1 MEVPKKTQGIIDK
14 VKMKKSIFK
23 ASFEESLNLLD
34 DASLQYI
41 KKDYYEKLGKG
52 LNNGKPSIGF
62 RIKSILYSVL
72 FVFGGN
78 FLLALFASSLD
89 VAEPKDLTLPVH
101 KPSLLTPELF
111 LICCFIWLSLV
122 LIGKFVRKPFLRP
135 YRFRFHVETFMIW
148 FFLEF
153 NLLGITIA
161 LPTLTSVG
169 IWFIY
174 IILFIIALIFLRMEK
189 RSLSTC
195 FFGEE
200 ARETLVDRI
209 AGLIATYGSG
219 VLGLAVIIKIILSHT
234 GIAISQ
240 RMTLLGMFLTWIII
254 DIGFLAMVI
263 FMELPLFLEAY
274 YKWKYPE
281 EYRDWEGKSVE
292 EWYGKKY
299 LKKHEK
305 LLEAKNEEKINI

>member
-1 MEVPKKTQGIIDK
+1 
-14 VKMKKSIFK
+14 MKKSIFS

-62 RIKSILYSVL
+62 RIKSILYSIL

-78 FLLALFASSLD
+78 FLLALFAFSLND
-89 VAEPKDLTLPVH
+89 ADPKDLTLPVH

-111 LICCFIWLSLV
+111 LICCFIWLSFV

-135 YRFRFHVETFMIW
+135 YRYRFHIETFLFW
-148 FFLEF
+148 FCLEF

-161 LPTLTSVG
+161 LPTLTSLG

-174 IILFIIALIFLRMEK
+174 ILLFIIALIFLRMEK

-195 FFGEE
+195 IFGEE

-209 AGLIATYGSG
+209 AGLFATYGSG
-219 VLGLAVIIKIILSHT
+219 VLGLAVIIKIILSHS
-234 GIAISQ
+234 GIAVSQ
-240 RMTLLGMFLTWIII
+240 SLTLLGLFLTWLII

-263 FMELPLFLEAY
+263 FMEFPFFLEGF

-281 EYRDWEGKSVE
+281 EYREWEGKS
-292 EWYGKKY
+292 
-299 LKKHEK
+299 
-305 LLEAKNEEKINI
+305 

>member
-1 MEVPKKTQGIIDK
+1 
-14 VKMKKSIFK
+14 MKKSIFE

-62 RIKSILYSVL
+62 RIKSILYSIL
-72 FVFGGN
+72 FVFGCN
-78 FLLALFASSLD
+78 FLLAIFASSLD

-135 YRFRFHVETFMIW
+135 YRFRFHVETFLIW

-174 IILFIIALIFLRMEK
+174 ILLFITALIFLRMEK

-219 VLGLAVIIKIILSHT
+219 VLVLAVIIKIILSHT

-263 FMELPLFLEAY
+263 FMELRLFLEGY

-292 EWYGKKY
+292 DWYGKKY
-299 LKKHEK
+299 KGKFK
-305 LLEAKNEEKINI
+305 

>member
-1 MEVPKKTQGIIDK
+1 MPKKTQGIIDK

-62 RIKSILYSVL
+62 RIKSIIYSIL

-78 FLLALFASSLD
+78 FLLALFAFSLND
-89 VAEPKDLTLPVH
+89 ADPKDLTLPVH

-135 YRFRFHVETFMIW
+135 YRYRFHIETFLFW
-148 FFLEF
+148 FCLEF

-161 LPTLTSVG
+161 LPTLTSLG

-174 IILFIIALIFLRMEK
+174 ILLSIIALIFLRMEK

-263 FMELPLFLEAY
+263 FMELPFFLEGY
-274 YKWKYPE
+274 YKIKYPE
-281 EYRDWEGKSVE
+281 EYRDWEDKSVE
-292 EWYGKKY
+292 DWYGKRY
-299 LKKHEK
+299 LKKHK
-305 LLEAKNEEKINI
+305 DKFK

>member
-1 MEVPKKTQGIIDK
+1 
-14 VKMKKSIFK
+14 MKKSIFK

-62 RIKSILYSVL
+62 RIKSILYSIL
-72 FVFGGN
+72 FVFGCN
-78 FLLALFASSLD
+78 FLLAIFASSLD

-153 NLLGITIA
+153 NLLGITI
-161 LPTLTSVG
+161 TLSSVG

-174 IILFIIALIFLRMEK
+174 IILFIIALIFLRMDK

-209 AGLIATYGSG
+209 ASLIATYGSG

-263 FMELPLFLEAY
+263 FMELPLFLEGY

-299 LKKHEK
+299 LKKH
-305 LLEAKNEEKINI
+305 NIS

>member
-1 MEVPKKTQGIIDK
+1 MK
-14 VKMKKSIFK
+14 KKSIFK

-34 DASLQYI
+34 DAALQYI
-41 KKDYYEKLGKG
+41 KKDY
-52 LNNGKPSIGF
+52 
-62 RIKSILYSVL
+62 
-72 FVFGGN
+72 
-78 FLLALFASSLD
+78 FASSLD
-89 VAEPKDLTLPVH
+89 VAEPKDLTLPVY

-135 YRFRFHVETFMIW
+135 YRYRFHVETFLFW

-153 NLLGITIA
+153 NLLAITVA
-161 LPTLTSVG
+161 MPTLTLLG

-174 IILFIIALIFLRMEK
+174 ILLFIIALIFLRIEK
-189 RSLSTC
+189 RSLTTC

-219 VLGLAVIIKIILSHT
+219 VLGLAVIIKIILSHS
-234 GIAISQ
+234 GVVVSQ
-240 RMTLLGMFLTWIII
+240 SLTLLGLFLTWIVI
-254 DIGFLAMVI
+254 DVGFLAMVI
-263 FMELPLFLEAY
+263 FMELPFFLEGY

-292 EWYGKKY
+292 DWYGKKY
-299 LKKHEK
+299 LKKHKE
-305 LLEAKNEEKINI
+305 LLEAKNEEKINL

>member
-1 MEVPKKTQGIIDK
+1 
-14 VKMKKSIFK
+14 MKKSIFK

-41 KKDYYEKLGKG
+41 KKDYNEKLGKG

-62 RIKSILYSVL
+62 RIKSILYSVF
-72 FVFGGN
+72 FVFGCN
-78 FLLALFASSLD
+78 FLCALFASSLD
-89 VAEPKDLTLPVH
+89 VADPKDLTLPVH

-111 LICCFIWLSLV
+111 LICCFIWLLLV
-122 LIGKFVRKPFLRP
+122 LIGKFVRKPFIRP
-135 YRFRFHVETFMIW
+135 YRYRFHMETFLFW

-153 NLLGITIA
+153 NLLAITVA

-174 IILFIIALIFLRMEK
+174 ILLFIIALIFLRMEK

-209 AGLIATYGSG
+209 ASLIATYGSG
-219 VLGLAVIIKIILSHT
+219 VLGLAVIIKIILSHS
-234 GIAISQ
+234 GVVVSQ
-240 RMTLLGMFLTWIII
+240 SLTLLGLFLTWIII

-263 FMELPLFLEAY
+263 FMEFPFFLEGY
-274 YKWKYPE
+274 YKIKYPE

-292 EWYGKKY
+292 KWYGKKY
-299 LKKHEK
+299 LKKHKE
-305 LLEAKNEEKINI
+305 LLEDKNEKINL

>member
-1 MEVPKKTQGIIDK
+1 
-14 VKMKKSIFK
+14 MKKSIFK

-62 RIKSILYSVL
+62 RIKSIIYSIL

-78 FLLALFASSLD
+78 FLLALFAFSLND
-89 VAEPKDLTLPVH
+89 AEPKDLTLPVH

-135 YRFRFHVETFMIW
+135 YRYRFHIETFLFW

-153 NLLGITIA
+153 NLLAITVA

-174 IILFIIALIFLRMEK
+174 IFLFIIALIFLRMEK
-189 RSLSTC
+189 KSLTTC
-195 FFGEE
+195 LFGEKIG
-200 ARETLVDRI
+200 ETLLDRI
-209 AGLIATYGSG
+209 ASLMATYGSG
-219 VLGLAVIIKIILSHT
+219 VLGLAVIIKIILSHS
-234 GIAISQ
+234 GIAVSQ
-240 RMTLLGMFLTWIII
+240 SLTLLGLFLTWLII

-263 FMELPLFLEAY
+263 FMEFPFFLEGL

-281 EYRDWEGKSVE
+281 EYREWEGKSLE

-299 LKKHEK
+299 LKKHKE
-305 LLEAKNEEKINI
+305 LLESKNEEINL

>member
-1 MEVPKKTQGIIDK
+1 MPKKTQGIIDK

-41 KKDYYEKLGKG
+41 KRDYYEKLGKG

-62 RIKSILYSVL
+62 RIKSILYSIL

-78 FLLALFASSLD
+78 FLLALFAFSLND
-89 VAEPKDLTLPVH
+89 ADPKDLTLPVH

-135 YRFRFHVETFMIW
+135 YRFRFHVETFLIW

-161 LPTLTSVG
+161 LPTLSSVG

-174 IILFIIALIFLRMEK
+174 ILLFIIALIFLRMEK

-200 ARETLVDRI
+200 ARETFVDRI

-263 FMELPLFLEAY
+263 FMELPFFLEGF

-299 LKKHEK
+299 LKKH
-305 LLEAKNEEKINI
+305 NIS

>member
-1 MEVPKKTQGIIDK
+1 MK
-14 VKMKKSIFK
+14 KKSIFK

-135 YRFRFHVETFMIW
+135 YRYRFHIETF
-148 FFLEF
+148 
-153 NLLGITIA
+153 
-161 LPTLTSVG
+161 
-169 IWFIY
+169 
-174 IILFIIALIFLRMEK
+174 
-189 RSLSTC
+189 
-195 FFGEE
+195 
-200 ARETLVDRI
+200 
-209 AGLIATYGSG
+209 
-219 VLGLAVIIKIILSHT
+219 
-234 GIAISQ
+234 
-240 RMTLLGMFLTWIII
+240 
-254 DIGFLAMVI
+254 
-263 FMELPLFLEAY
+263 LFLVL
-274 YKWKYPE
+274 
-281 EYRDWEGKSVE
+281 S
-292 EWYGKKY
+292 
-299 LKKHEK
+299 
-305 LLEAKNEEKINI
+305 

>member
-1 MEVPKKTQGIIDK
+1 
-14 VKMKKSIFK
+14 MKKSIFK

-41 KKDYYEKLGKG
+41 KRDYYEKLGKG

-62 RIKSILYSVL
+62 RIKSILYSVF
-72 FVFGGN
+72 FVFGCN
-78 FLLALFASSLD
+78 FLLAIFASSLD

-135 YRFRFHVETFMIW
+135 YRFRFHVETFLIW

-161 LPTLTSVG
+161 LPTLSSVG

-174 IILFIIALIFLRMEK
+174 ILLFIIALIFLRMEK

-209 AGLIATYGSG
+209 ASLIATYGSG

-263 FMELPLFLEAY
+263 FMELPFFLEGF

-292 EWYGKKY
+292 DWYGKKY
-299 LKKHEK
+299 LKKH
-305 LLEAKNEEKINI
+305 NIS

>member
-1 MEVPKKTQGIIDK
+1 
-14 VKMKKSIFK
+14 MKKSIFK

-62 RIKSILYSVL
+62 RIKSILYSIL
-72 FVFGGN
+72 FVFGCN
-78 FLLALFASSLD
+78 FLLAIFASSLD

-135 YRFRFHVETFMIW
+135 YRFRFHVETFLIW

-174 IILFIIALIFLRMEK
+174 ILLFITALIFLRMEK
-189 RSLSTC
+189 RSLSIC

-263 FMELPLFLEAY
+263 FMELPFFLEGF

-281 EYRDWEGKSVE
+281 EYRDWEGK
-292 EWYGKKY
+292 
-299 LKKHEK
+299 
-305 LLEAKNEEKINI
+305 

>member
-1 MEVPKKTQGIIDK
+1 MPKKTQGIIDK

-62 RIKSILYSVL
+62 RIKSILYSIL
-72 FVFGGN
+72 FVFGCN
-78 FLLALFASSLD
+78 FLLVIFASSLD

-292 EWYGKKY
+292 ECYGKKY

>member
-1 MEVPKKTQGIIDK
+1 
-14 VKMKKSIFK
+14 MKKSIFK

-62 RIKSILYSVL
+62 RIKSILYSIL

-78 FLLALFASSLD
+78 FLLAFSLND
-89 VAEPKDLTLPVH
+89 ADPKDLTLPVH

-135 YRFRFHVETFMIW
+135 YRFRFHVETFLIW

-161 LPTLTSVG
+161 LPTLSSVG

-174 IILFIIALIFLRMEK
+174 ILLFIIALIFLRMEK

-200 ARETLVDRI
+200 TRETLVDRI

-263 FMELPLFLEAY
+263 FMESPFFLEGF

-281 EYRDWEGKSVE
+281 EYRDWEGKSAE

-299 LKKHEK
+299 LKKHKE
-305 LLEAKNEEKINI
+305 LLEDKNEEINL

>member
-1 MEVPKKTQGIIDK
+1 
-14 VKMKKSIFK
+14 MKKSIFK

-41 KKDYYEKLGKG
+41 KRDYYEKLGKG

-62 RIKSILYSVL
+62 RIKSILYSIL
-72 FVFGGN
+72 FVFGCN
-78 FLLALFASSLD
+78 FLLAIFASSLD

-135 YRFRFHVETFMIW
+135 YRFRFHVETFLIW

-161 LPTLTSVG
+161 LPTLSSVG

-174 IILFIIALIFLRMEK
+174 ILLFIIALIFLRMEK

-195 FFGEE
+195 LFGEKIG
-200 ARETLVDRI
+200 ETLLDRI
-209 AGLIATYGSG
+209 VSLIATYGSG
-219 VLGLAVIIKIILSHT
+219 VLGLAVIIKIILSHS
-234 GIAISQ
+234 GIVVSQ
-240 RMTLLGMFLTWIII
+240 SLTLLGLFLTWIVG
-254 DIGFLAMVI
+254 DIGVLAMVI
-263 FMELPLFLEAY
+263 FMELPFFLEGY
-274 YKWKYPE
+274 YKIKYPE
-281 EYRDWEGKSVE
+281 EYRDWEDKSVE
-292 EWYGKKY
+292 DWYGKRY
-299 LKKHEK
+299 LKKHK
-305 LLEAKNEEKINI
+305 DKFK

>member
-1 MEVPKKTQGIIDK
+1 MK
-14 VKMKKSIFK
+14 KKSIFK

-72 FVFGGN
+72 FVFGCN

-89 VAEPKDLTLPVH
+89 VAQPKDLTLPVH

-135 YRFRFHVETFMIW
+135 YRFRFHVETFLIW

-161 LPTLTSVG
+161 LPILTSVG

-174 IILFIIALIFLRMEK
+174 IFLFIIALIFLRMEK
-189 RSLSTC
+189 RSLRTC

-200 ARETLVDRI
+200 ARKTLVDRI

-219 VLGLAVIIKIILSHT
+219 VLGLAVIIKIILSHS
-234 GIAISQ
+234 GIAVSQ
-240 RMTLLGMFLTWIII
+240 SLTLLGMFLTWIVG

-263 FMELPLFLEAY
+263 FMELPFFLEGY
-274 YKWKYPE
+274 YKIKYPE
-281 EYRDWEGKSVE
+281 EYRDWEDKSVE
-292 EWYGKKY
+292 DWYGKRY
-299 LKKHEK
+299 LKKHKE
-305 LLEAKNEEKINI
+305 LLKAKNEKEINL

>member
-1 MEVPKKTQGIIDK
+1 MPKKTQGIIDK

-62 RIKSILYSVL
+62 RIKSILYSIL
-72 FVFGGN
+72 FVFGCN
-78 FLLALFASSLD
+78 FLLVIFASSLD

-174 IILFIIALIFLRMEK
+174 IILLIIALIFLRMEK
-189 RSLSTC
+189 RSLSIC

-274 YKWKYPE
+274 YKWKYTE

>member
-1 MEVPKKTQGIIDK
+1 MPKKTQGIIDK

-41 KKDYYEKLGKG
+41 KRDYYEKLGKG
-52 LNNGKPSIGF
+52 LNNGNPSIGF
-62 RIKSILYSVL
+62 RIKSILYSIL
-72 FVFGGN
+72 FVFGCN
-78 FLLALFASSLD
+78 FLLAIFASSLD

-135 YRFRFHVETFMIW
+135 YRFRFHVETFLIW

-174 IILFIIALIFLRMEK
+174 ILLFITALIFLRMEK

-263 FMELPLFLEAY
+263 FMELPFFLEGF

-299 LKKHEK
+299 LKKH
-305 LLEAKNEEKINI
+305 NIS

>member
-1 MEVPKKTQGIIDK
+1 
-14 VKMKKSIFK
+14 MKKSIFK

-62 RIKSILYSVL
+62 RIKSILYSVF
-72 FVFGGN
+72 FVFGCN
-78 FLLALFASSLD
+78 FLCALFASSLD
-89 VAEPKDLTLPVH
+89 VADSKDLTLPVH

-111 LICCFIWLSLV
+111 LICCFIWLLLV
-122 LIGKFVRKPFLRP
+122 LIGKFVRKPFIRP
-135 YRFRFHVETFMIW
+135 YRYRFHVETFLFW
-148 FFLEF
+148 FCREANSQVVKSIPFV
-153 NLLGITIA
+153 ISSI
-161 LPTLTSVG
+161 G

-174 IILFIIALIFLRMEK
+174 ILLFIIALIFLRMEK

-209 AGLIATYGSG
+209 ASLIATYGSG
-219 VLGLAVIIKIILSHT
+219 VLGLAVIIKIILSHS
-234 GIAISQ
+234 GIAVSQ
-240 RMTLLGMFLTWIII
+240 SLTLLGMFLTWIII

-263 FMELPLFLEAY
+263 FMELPFFLEGY
-274 YKWKYPE
+274 YKIKYPE

-292 EWYGKKY
+292 DWYGKKY
-299 LKKHEK
+299 LKKPKE
-305 LLEAKNEEKINI
+305 LLEDKNEEINL

>member
-1 MEVPKKTQGIIDK
+1 
-14 VKMKKSIFK
+14 MKKSIFK

-62 RIKSILYSVL
+62 RIKSILYSIL
-72 FVFGGN
+72 FVFGCN
-78 FLLALFASSLD
+78 FLLAIFASSLD

-101 KPSLLTPELF
+101 KPSLLTPEFF

-135 YRFRFHVETFMIW
+135 YRYRFHVETFLFW

-161 LPTLTSVG
+161 LPTLTSLG

-174 IILFIIALIFLRMEK
+174 ILLFIIALIFLRIEK
-189 RSLSTC
+189 RSLTTC

-219 VLGLAVIIKIILSHT
+219 VLGLVVIIKIILSHS
-234 GIAISQ
+234 GVAVSQ
-240 RMTLLGMFLTWIII
+240 SL
-254 DIGFLAMVI
+254 
-263 FMELPLFLEAY
+263 Y
-274 YKWKYPE
+274 
-281 EYRDWEGKSVE
+281 
-292 EWYGKKY
+292 
-299 LKKHEK
+299 
-305 LLEAKNEEKINI
+305 

>member
-1 MEVPKKTQGIIDK
+1 
-14 VKMKKSIFK
+14 MKKSIFK

-34 DASLQYI
+34 DALLQYI

-72 FVFGGN
+72 FVFGCN
-78 FLLALFASSLD
+78 FLCALFASSLD
-89 VAEPKDLTLPVH
+89 VADSKDLTLPVH

-111 LICCFIWLSLV
+111 LICCFIWLLLV
-122 LIGKFVRKPFLRP
+122 LIGKFVRKSFIRP
-135 YRFRFHVETFMIW
+135 YRYRFHMETFLFW
-148 FFLEF
+148 FCLEF
-153 NLLGITIA
+153 NLLAITVA

-174 IILFIIALIFLRMEK
+174 ILLFIIALIFLRMEK

-200 ARETLVDRI
+200 TRETLVDRI

-263 FMELPLFLEAY
+263 FMESPFFLEGF
-274 YKWKYPE
+274 YKWK
-281 EYRDWEGKSVE
+281 
-292 EWYGKKY
+292 
-299 LKKHEK
+299 
-305 LLEAKNEEKINI
+305 

>member
-1 MEVPKKTQGIIDK
+1 
-14 VKMKKSIFK
+14 MKKSIFK

-72 FVFGGN
+72 FVFGCN

-89 VAEPKDLTLPVH
+89 DADPKDLTLPVH

-111 LICCFIWLSLV
+111 LICCFIWLL
-122 LIGKFVRKPFLRP
+122 LGKFVRKSFIRP
-135 YRFRFHVETFMIW
+135 YRYRFHIETFLFW

-153 NLLGITIA
+153 NLLAITVA

-174 IILFIIALIFLRMEK
+174 IFLFIIALIFLRMEK
-189 RSLSTC
+189 KSLTTC
-195 FFGEE
+195 LFGEKIG
-200 ARETLVDRI
+200 ETLLDRI
-209 AGLIATYGSG
+209 ASLIATYGSG
-219 VLGLAVIIKIILSHT
+219 VLGLAVIIKIILSQS
-234 GIAISQ
+234 GIAVSQ
-240 RMTLLGMFLTWIII
+240 SFTLLGMFLTWIII
-254 DIGFLAMVI
+254 DIGLLAMVI
-263 FMELPLFLEAY
+263 FMEFPFFLEGY
-274 YKWKYPE
+274 YKIKYPE

-292 EWYGKKY
+292 EWYGKKN
-299 LKKHEK
+299 LKKH
-305 LLEAKNEEKINI
+305 NIS

>member
-1 MEVPKKTQGIIDK
+1 MK
-14 VKMKKSIFK
+14 KKSIFK

-41 KKDYYEKLGKG
+41 KKDYYEKLGKS

-72 FVFGGN
+72 FVFGCN

-89 VAEPKDLTLPVH
+89 DADPKDLTLPVH

-111 LICCFIWLSLV
+111 LICCFIWLLLV
-122 LIGKFVRKPFLRP
+122 LIGKFVRKPFIRP
-135 YRFRFHVETFMIW
+135 YRYRFHIETFLFW

-153 NLLGITIA
+153 NLLAITVA

-174 IILFIIALIFLRMEK
+174 ILLFIIALIFLRMEK
-189 RSLSTC
+189 KSLTTC
-195 FFGEE
+195 LFGEKIG
-200 ARETLVDRI
+200 ETLLDRI
-209 AGLIATYGSG
+209 VTLIATYGSG
-219 VLGLAVIIKIILSHT
+219 VLGLAVIIKIILSHS
-234 GIAISQ
+234 GIAVSQ
-240 RMTLLGMFLTWIII
+240 SLTLFGMFLTWIVI

-263 FMELPLFLEAY
+263 FMEFPFFLEGY

-281 EYRDWEGKSVE
+281 EYRDWEGKLVE

-299 LKKHEK
+299 LKRHKE
-305 LLEAKNEEKINI
+305 LLKAKNEKEINL